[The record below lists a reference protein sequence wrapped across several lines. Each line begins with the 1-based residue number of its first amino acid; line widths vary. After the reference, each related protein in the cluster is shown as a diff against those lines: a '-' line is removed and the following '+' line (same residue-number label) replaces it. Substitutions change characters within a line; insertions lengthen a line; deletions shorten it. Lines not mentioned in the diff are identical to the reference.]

1 MHFLLFA
8 VAPLPQSMYY
18 NLLDDNRGTARKE
31 SVNVHNQP
39 DVAKFLQLGGGGRE
53 GVGGGGREGVGGGG
67 REGVGGGGREGV
79 GGGGREG
86 VGGRG
91 GGRGGGGRGG
101 GEAEEQML

>member
-1 MHFLLFA
+1 MKVLVLITSHFLLFA

-31 SVNVHNQP
+31 SVNVHHQP
-39 DVAKFLQLGGGGRE
+39 DVAKFLQL
-53 GVGGGGREGVGGGG
+53 
-67 REGVGGGGREGV
+67 GGGGREGV

-101 GEAEEQML
+101 GGEEEEQML